1 MTVKKIKAI
10 FSKLEDLQSQLNGIH
25 ATYQDAFDKKSAKW
39 QESEKGEV
47 LSSRISYLESALTD
61 IDSLMSNLDEA
72 SYNED

>member
-10 FSKLEDLQSQLNGIH
+10 FSKLENLQSQLNDIH
-25 ATYQDAFDKKSAKW
+25 AAYQDSFDKKSARW

-47 LSSRISYLESALTD
+47 LSSRISYLENALTD
-61 IDSLMSNLDEA
+61 IDSLMLNLDEA

>member
-10 FSKLEDLQSQLNGIH
+10 FATLEDLQSQINDIH
-25 ATYQDAFDKKSAKW
+25 ATYQDAFDKKSARW

-47 LSSRISYLESALTD
+47 LSSRISYLESALSD
-61 IDSLMSNLDEA
+61 IDSLMANLDEA

>member
-1 MTVKKIKAI
+1 MTIKKIKAI
-10 FSKLEDLQSQLNGIH
+10 FSKLEDLQSQINDIH
-25 ATYQDAFDKKSAKW
+25 ATYQDAFDKKSARW

-47 LSSRISYLESALTD
+47 LSSRISYLESALND

>member
-1 MTVKKIKAI
+1 MTVKKIKAV
-10 FSKLEDLQSQLNGIH
+10 FSKLEDLQSQINDIH
-25 ATYQDAFDKKSAKW
+25 ATYQDAFDKKSARW

-47 LSSRISYLESALTD
+47 LSSRIGYLESALSD

>member
-1 MTVKKIKAI
+1 MTVKKIKTI
-10 FSKLEDLQSQLNGIH
+10 FSKLEDLQSQITDIH
-25 ATYQDAFDKKSAKW
+25 ATYQDAFDKKSARW

-47 LSSRISYLESALTD
+47 LSNRINYLESALND

>member
-1 MTVKKIKAI
+1 MTVKKIKAV
-10 FSKLEDLQSQLNGIH
+10 FSKLEDLQSQINDIH
-25 ATYQDAFDKKSAKW
+25 ATYQDAFDKKSARW

-47 LSSRISYLESALTD
+47 LSSRISYLESALSD